1 MTKTV
6 KKIVMVVGA
15 RPNFMKAA
23 PLYNELIKYP
33 DRFKPIIIHTGQHY
47 DDNMSRFFFEDL
59 KLPQPALHLG
69 AGSGS
74 HAEQTA
80 RIMVDLEK
88 ELLEINPDL
97 VIVFGD
103 INSTLATAVVTS
115 KINLKLAHV
124 ESGLRSFD
132 NSMPEEIN
140 RIVTDR
146 LSDFLFVTEPIGVA
160 NLKKEGVD
168 ESRIF
173 LCGNI
178 MIDSL
183 EQQLKAAQNSTIIE
197 DLKLQKKNYLAL
209 TLHRPANVDDKE
221 RLEKIINLLNE
232 LAQTMPIVFPC
243 HPRTKKNIEQFGIN
257 SFHPDFK
264 FIEPL
269 GYLDFLKLMESASL
283 VVSDSGGV
291 QADTTYLNVPCLTL
305 RETTEQPST
314 IEYGTNTLCGTDTI
328 KIKEEFEKIING
340 QYKSGRLPRLWDG
353 RTAERIVAIIRE
365 KI

>member
-1 MTKTV
+1 MTNKV
-6 KKIVMVVGA
+6 KKIVLVVGA

-23 PLYNELIKYP
+23 PLYNQLKKEP
-33 DRFKPIIIHTGQHY
+33 DRFEPIIIHTGQHY

-59 KLPQPALHLG
+59 GLPKPDLHLG

-80 RIMVDLEK
+80 RIMIGLEQ
-88 ELLEINPDL
+88 ELLQINPDL

-146 LSDFLFVTEPIGVA
+146 IADLLFVTEPVGVE
-160 NLKKEGVD
+160 NLKKEGID
-168 ESRIF
+168 NAKIF

-183 EQQLKAAQNSTIIE
+183 QQQIKAARNSTILS
-197 DLKLQKKNYLAL
+197 DLELKEKNYLAL
-209 TLHRPANVDDKE
+209 TLHRPSNVDDKDA
-221 RLEKIINLLNE
+221 LSKIISLLNE
-232 LAQTMPIVFPC
+232 LAQTMPVVFPC
-243 HPRTKKNIEQFGIN
+243 HPRTRKNIEQFEIN
-257 SFHPDFK
+257 SFHPDLK

-269 GYLDFLKLMESASL
+269 GYFDFLKLLENAAL
-283 VVSDSGGV
+283 VISDSGGV
-291 QADTTYLNVPCLTL
+291 QADTTYFNVPCLTL

-314 IEYGTNTLCGTDTI
+314 IQYGTNTLCGRDTK
-328 KIKEEFEKIING
+328 KIKAEFEKVIAG
-340 QYKSGRLPRLWDG
+340 KYKSGRLPELWDG
-353 RTAERIVAIIRE
+353 KTAERIVEIIKQ

>member
-6 KKIVMVVGA
+6 RKIVMVVGA

-23 PLYNELIKYP
+23 PLYNELKKYP
-33 DRFKPIIIHTGQHY
+33 DYFEPLIIHTGQHY

-59 KLPQPALHLG
+59 KLPKPDLHLG

-74 HAEQTA
+74 HAVQTA

-88 ELLEINPDL
+88 ELLQINPDL

-115 KINLKLAHV
+115 KIHLKLAHV

-146 LSDFLFVTEPIGVA
+146 LADLLFVTEPVGVENLKNEGVA
-160 NLKKEGVD
+160 DSK
-168 ESRIF
+168 IF

-183 EQQLKAAQNSTIIE
+183 KQQIKAAQNSTILS
-197 DLKLQKKNYLAL
+197 DLKLNKKNYLAL

-221 RLEKIINLLNE
+221 TLSEIIKLLNE
-232 LAQTMPIVFPC
+232 LAYTMPVVFPC
-243 HPRTKKNIEQFGIN
+243 HPRTKKNIEHFGIN
-257 SFHPDFK
+257 SFHEDLK

-269 GYLDFLKLMESASL
+269 GYLDFLKLMENAAL
-283 VVSDSGGV
+283 VISDSGGV

-305 RETTEQPST
+305 RETTEQPAT
-314 IEYGTNTLCGTDTI
+314 IEYGTNTLCGTDI
-328 KIKEEFEKIING
+328 EKIKSEFNKVVTGN
-340 QYKSGRLPRLWDG
+340 YKSGSLPELWDG
-353 RTAERIVAIIRE
+353 RTAERIVEIIRE